1 LLRRSREAETVAS
14 SDAAGAAAQPD
25 GLERLASFL
34 GTLLD
39 EKRFWAH
46 SKHASAA
53 VRRGLYQV
61 IKAAVRRTPGACA
74 EPARTR
80 KRNA

>member
-1 LLRRSREAETVAS
+1 MLLLETETVAS
-14 SDAAGAAAQPD
+14 SEEASTATQPD
-25 GLERLASFL
+25 GLERVASFL

-61 IKAAVRRTPGACA
+61 IKAAVRRTPGTCS
-74 EPARTR
+74 EPAPTR
-80 KRNA
+80 IRK